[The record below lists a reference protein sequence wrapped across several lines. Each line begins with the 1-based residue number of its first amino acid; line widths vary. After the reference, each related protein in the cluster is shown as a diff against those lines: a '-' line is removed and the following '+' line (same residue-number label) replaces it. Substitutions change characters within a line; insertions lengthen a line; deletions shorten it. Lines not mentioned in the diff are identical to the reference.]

1 MKLIIA
7 GCRDYN
13 DYAFFKSII
22 DQYLKDLDL
31 SKIEIV
37 HGNASGVD
45 SMADYYANER
55 NIKVTKFPAEWE
67 SLGRKAG
74 PIRNRKMAEYGDYLI
89 AFWDNKSRGTKNMIE
104 EIRKLDKPHSV
115 IYIVEVLAKEL
126 RI

>member
-13 DYAFFKSII
+13 DYKFFKSIL

-45 SMADYYANER
+45 SMADRYANEH
-55 NIKVTKFPAEWE
+55 NIKVTKFPAYWKVF
-67 SLGRKAG
+67 GKKAG

-89 AFWDNKSRGTKNMIE
+89 AFWDNKSRGTGNMIE
-104 EIRKLDKPHSV
+104 EIKKLDKPHTV
-115 IYIVEVLAKEL
+115 IYIVEFLAKEL